1 MKIIKFL
8 FAASFVFFTSNAF
21 CQTTNTA
28 STYHGADA
36 KLKSYKALFILDE
49 SDPKK
54 MHMILHNIENSLDD
68 PRLKG
73 KLQVELI
80 AFGAGVKLY
89 LKTSHMDTL
98 LLPLVKRGVIFAECE
113 NTMKMAKLTP
123 DDLWPFVSYVP
134 SGNGEIIIR
143 ESQGWVG
150 IHP

>member
-1 MKIIKFL
+1 MKIIKL
-8 FAASFVFFTSNAF
+8 LLLSAFVFFTTNSF
-21 CQTTNTA
+21 SQTTTP
-28 STYHGADA
+28 STFHGAEA
-36 KLKSYKALFILDE
+36 NLKSYKALFILDE
-49 SDPKK
+49 SDPQK
-54 MHMILHNIENSLDD
+54 MQMILHNIKNSLDD
-68 PRLKG
+68 PRLNG

-80 AFGAGVKLY
+80 AFGPGVKLY
-89 LKTSHMDTL
+89 LKTSHMDTM

-123 DDLWPFVSYVP
+123 DQLWPFVSYVP

>member
-1 MKIIKFL
+1 MKINQL
-8 FAASFVFFTSNAF
+8 FFTAAFVFFTTNAF
-21 CQTTNTA
+21 CQTSTTL

-36 KLKSYKALFILDE
+36 TLKSYKALFILDDA
-49 SDPKK
+49 DPKK

-68 PRLKG
+68 PRLEG
-73 KLQVELI
+73 KLKVELI
-80 AFGAGVKLY
+80 AFGPGVKLY

-123 DDLWPFVSYVP
+123 DQLWPFVSYVP

>member
-1 MKIIKFL
+1 MKQKRTLLL
-8 FAASFVFFTSNAF
+8 FASLFLASATF
-21 CQTTNTA
+21 CQTNT
-28 STYHGADA
+28 SNFHGAEA
-36 KLKSYKALFILDE
+36 NLKSYKALFILDD
-49 SDPKK
+49 SSPQK

-68 PRLKG
+68 PRLNG

-80 AFGAGVKLY
+80 AFGPGVKLY
-89 LKTSHMDTL
+89 LKSSHMDTL

-113 NTMKMAKLTP
+113 NTMRNAKLSK
-123 DDLWPFVSYVP
+123 DQLWPFVSYVP

>member
-1 MKIIKFL
+1 MKQKRTLLL
-8 FAASFVFFTSNAF
+8 FASLFLASATF
-21 CQTTNTA
+21 CQTNT
-28 STYHGADA
+28 SNFHGAEA
-36 KLKSYKALFILDE
+36 NLKSYKALFILDD
-49 SDPKK
+49 SSPQK

-80 AFGAGVKLY
+80 AFGPGVKLY
-89 LKTSHMDTL
+89 LKSSHMDTL

-113 NTMKMAKLTP
+113 NTMRKAKLSK
-123 DDLWPFVSYVP
+123 DQLWPFVSYVP
-134 SGNGEIIIR
+134 TGNGEIIIR

>member
-1 MKIIKFL
+1 MKILKL
-8 FAASFVFFTSNAF
+8 LLLSAFVLLSSKSF
-21 CQTTNTA
+21 CQSTTQSNFN
-28 STYHGADA
+28 GAEA
-36 KLKSYKALFILDE
+36 NLKSYKALFILDE
-49 SDPKK
+49 SNSKK
-54 MHMILHNIENSLDD
+54 MHGILHNIENALDD

-80 AFGAGVKLY
+80 AFGPGVELY
-89 LKTSHMDTL
+89 EKNNHMDTM

-113 NTMKMAKLTP
+113 NTMKMKNLSP

-150 IHP
+150 VHP

>member
-1 MKIIKFL
+1 MKRKRTLLLLVSLIL
-8 FAASFVFFTSNAF
+8 TSASF
-21 CQTTNTA
+21 CQTSSSNF
-28 STYHGADA
+28 HGAEA
-36 KLKSYKALFILDE
+36 NLKSYKALFILDD
-49 SDPKK
+49 SSPQK

-80 AFGAGVKLY
+80 AFGPGVKLY
-89 LKTSHMDTL
+89 LKSNHMDTL

-113 NTMKMAKLTP
+113 NTMRMAKLTK
-123 DDLWPFVSYVP
+123 DQLWPFVSYVP

>member
-1 MKIIKFL
+1 MKIIKLLLISAFIF
-8 FAASFVFFTSNAF
+8 FATNSFS
-21 CQTTNTA
+21 QTTTP
-28 STYHGADA
+28 STFHGAEA
-36 KLKSYKALFILDE
+36 NLKSYKALFILDE
-49 SDPKK
+49 SDPHK
-54 MHMILHNIENSLDD
+54 MQMILHNIKNSLDD

-80 AFGAGVKLY
+80 AFGPGVKLY
-89 LKTSHMDTL
+89 LKNSHMDTM

-123 DDLWPFVSYVP
+123 DQLWPFVSYVP

>member
-1 MKIIKFL
+1 MKINKLF
-8 FAASFVFFTSNAF
+8 FAAAFVFFTANAF
-21 CQTTNTA
+21 CQATNTS

-36 KLKSYKALFILDE
+36 KLKSYKALFILDD

-54 MHMILHNIENSLDD
+54 MEMILHNIENSLDD

-80 AFGAGVKLY
+80 AFGPGVKLY
-89 LKTSHMDTL
+89 LKTSHMDTM

-123 DDLWPFVSYVP
+123 DQLWPFVSYVP

>member
-1 MKIIKFL
+1 MKIIKL
-8 FAASFVFFTSNAF
+8 LLLSAFVFFTTNSLS
-21 CQTTNTA
+21 QTTTP
-28 STYHGADA
+28 STFHGAEA
-36 KLKSYKALFILDE
+36 NLKSYKALFILDE
-49 SDPKK
+49 SDPHK
-54 MHMILHNIENSLDD
+54 MQMILHNIKNSLDD
-68 PRLKG
+68 PRLNG

-80 AFGAGVKLY
+80 AFGPGVKLY
-89 LKTSHMDTL
+89 LKTSHMDTM

-123 DDLWPFVSYVP
+123 DQLWPFVSYVP

>member
-1 MKIIKFL
+1 MKQKRTLLL
-8 FAASFVFFTSNAF
+8 FASLFLASATF
-21 CQTTNTA
+21 CQTNT
-28 STYHGADA
+28 SNFHGAEA
-36 KLKSYKALFILDE
+36 NLKSYKALFILDD
-49 SDPKK
+49 SSPQK

-68 PRLKG
+68 PRLNG

-80 AFGAGVKLY
+80 AFGPGVKLY
-89 LKTSHMDTL
+89 LKSSHMDTL

-113 NTMKMAKLTP
+113 NTMRKAKLSK
-123 DDLWPFVSYVP
+123 DQLWPFVSYVP